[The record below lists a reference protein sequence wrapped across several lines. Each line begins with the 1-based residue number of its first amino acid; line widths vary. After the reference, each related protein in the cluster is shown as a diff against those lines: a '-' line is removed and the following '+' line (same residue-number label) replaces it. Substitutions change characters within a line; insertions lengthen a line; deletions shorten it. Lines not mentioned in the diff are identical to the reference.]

1 MAGPEPQT
9 DQTIEWYLARDGAQH
24 GPLSDVEMRKFV
36 ELGHL
41 RPNDLVWRAGFPDW
55 RKGSQVFPEL
65 GAPQPAPAPAP
76 KPVTAPPAAAPQRQ
90 QEAWPEAGQTILAER
105 QPAPQP
111 LTMQPVAAPSPM
123 PADPAP
129 AAAAQFTS
137 VHAAAAQAAPQP
149 MASPVPGFGHAPA
162 QPAAIQPVVG
172 PSPHTGPLPNLSGL
186 RPAGPLQSRLE
197 SLRQPAQ
204 PAAAADAWSQ
214 IPSRTAPAGPA
225 HAPTGAIAP
234 AAQLDEYD
242 EPETRSPGAFRRFAR
257 IAAALLIVAGL
268 GWLGWQYRSA
278 LPGIATIGNAM
289 KSRFVAGETSEYFQ
303 VPPFYVQTDTRQ
315 EIDTEL
321 QRTALWRT
329 LKRDYAKWYDERLAD
344 IERMRSQKAD
354 EKTIS
359 KFMADV
365 VVVQR
370 RNTASLALAASPDH
384 LKSMAAGF
392 LSNLKVL
399 ASRDAQTCF
408 SFISFGESS
417 PYMLELTKSPVYAE
431 SVQRQLTAIFEAV
444 ADGRKQPRSYSA
456 TRRTDYD
463 VLTAELTARG
473 WTQEDL
479 LTFSDPRRLSSS
491 APDKVCRMVQD
502 WFTAQLSLKD
512 PELQSRLLSESLKPL
527 VQG

>member
-1 MAGPEPQT
+1 MAGPGPQSE
-9 DQTIEWYLARDGAQH
+9 QTIEWYIAREGAQH
-24 GPLSDVEMRKFV
+24 GPLSDIEMRKFV

-55 RKGSQVFPEL
+55 QKGAQVFPEL
-65 GAPQPAPAPAP
+65 AAPTPVQR
-76 KPVTAPPAAAPQRQ
+76 PVTAPPAAAPQRQ
-90 QEAWPEAGQTILAER
+90 QTGWPTAGQPAAVSR
-105 QPAPQP
+105 QVGQRTAAAQS
-111 LTMQPVAAPSPM
+111 VAAPNAAPVHSAPE
-123 PADPAP
+123 P
-129 AAAAQFTS
+129 AA
-137 VHAAAAQAAPQP
+137 VAQAARIQP
-149 MASPVPGFGHAPA
+149 
-162 QPAAIQPVVG
+162 AIQPTVG
-172 PSPHTGPLPNLSGL
+172 PSPHAGPLPNLSGL
-186 RPAGPLQSRLE
+186 RPAGPLQTRLE

-204 PAAAADAWSQ
+204 AAPAADVWSQ
-214 IPSRTAPAGPA
+214 VPLEAPQAGIALDPG
-225 HAPTGAIAP
+225 GAIAP
-234 AAQLDEYD
+234 TTHLDDFD
-242 EPETRSPGAFRRFAR
+242 EPEPRSPGALRRWAKM
-257 IAAALLIVAGL
+257 AAGLLIVLGV
-268 GWLGWQYRSA
+268 GWLGWQYRAA
-278 LPGIATIGNAM
+278 LPGISSIGNAM
-289 KSRFVAGETSEYFQ
+289 KSRFIAGESAEAFQ
-303 VPPFYVQTDTRQ
+303 APPFFVEAETRQ
-315 EIDTEL
+315 DIDAQL

-329 LKRDYAKWYDERLAD
+329 LKRDYGKWYDERLVD
-344 IERMRSQKAD
+344 IERMRGQKVD

-384 LKSMAAGF
+384 LKSMASGF
-392 LSNLKVL
+392 LSNLKQL

-417 PYMLELTKSPVYAE
+417 PYMLELTKSPAYAE

-444 ADGRKQPRSYSA
+444 ADGRKQPRSYAA
-456 TRRTDYD
+456 TRRADYD

-473 WTQEDL
+473 WTQDDL
-479 LTFSDPRRLSSS
+479 MTFSDPRRLSSS

>member
-1 MAGPEPQT
+1 MAGPGPQSE
-9 DQTIEWYLARDGAQH
+9 QTIEWYIAREGAQH
-24 GPLSDVEMRKFV
+24 GPLSDIEMRKFV

-41 RPNDLVWRAGFPDW
+41 KPNDLVWRAGFPDW

-65 GAPQPAPAPAP
+65 AAPRPPPAPAQKA
-76 KPVTAPPAAAPQRQ
+76 VTAPPAAAPQRQ
-90 QEAWPEAGQTILAER
+90 QTGWPTAGQPALADR
-105 QPAPQP
+105 QGAPKPMAAQPAA
-111 LTMQPVAAPSPM
+111 V
-123 PADPAP
+123 
-129 AAAAQFTS
+129 
-137 VHAAAAQAAPQP
+137 AQAAP
-149 MASPVPGFGHAPA
+149 
-162 QPAAIQPVVG
+162 IQPTVG
-172 PSPHTGPLPNLSGL
+172 PSPHAGPMPNLSGL

-197 SLRQPAQ
+197 ALRHPAQ
-204 PAAAADAWSQ
+204 A
-214 IPSRTAPAGPA
+214 
-225 HAPTGAIAP
+225 AP
-234 AAQLDEYD
+234 AADDWSQVPLQGPHAGAALGPSGVVAPTTHLDEFD
-242 EPETRSPGAFRRFAR
+242 EPDTRSPGALRRWAR
-257 IAAALLIVAGL
+257 MAAGLLIVLGV
-268 GWLGWQYRSA
+268 GWLGWQYRAA
-278 LPGIATIGNAM
+278 LPGISTIGNAM
-289 KSRFVAGETSEYFQ
+289 KSRFVAGESAAYFQ
-303 VPPFYVQTDTRQ
+303 APPFFVEADTRQ
-315 EIDTEL
+315 EIDAQL

-329 LKRDYAKWYDERLAD
+329 LKRDYAKWYDERLVD
-344 IERMRSQKAD
+344 IERMRGQKVD

-359 KFMADV
+359 KFLADV

-370 RNTASLALAASPDH
+370 RNTASLALASSPDH
-384 LKSMAAGF
+384 LKSMASGF
-392 LSNLKVL
+392 LSNLKQL

-417 PYMLELTKSPVYAE
+417 PYMLELTKSPAYAE

-456 TRRTDYD
+456 TRRADYD

-473 WTQEDL
+473 WSQDDL